1 MLVYLGCDPGT
12 SDNMA
17 LAAIHPSGSIEVAL
31 CGTTKPAEA
40 RDRASSAATEISR
53 AFSKLLL
60 PQFCPAVLA
69 MEWQCSR
76 PNDPRP
82 DNIID
87 LSAFVG
93 IALATIQVRMGSTP
107 LEIFLPTPDEW
118 KGNVPKHVKQNR
130 IVALAGLSHVQ
141 HALIMARIP
150 VPKDLGKFQK
160 TSSAKASDVIDAI
173 GLAQWAKARAAMR
186 DTVRSALA
194 KPAPAR

>member
-1 MLVYLGCDPGT
+1 MLVFLGCDPGT

-17 LAAIHPSGSIEVAL
+17 LAAIHPNGDISVAL

-40 RDRASSAATEISR
+40 RDRASGAATEISR

-69 MEWQCSR
+69 LEWQCSR

-87 LSAFVG
+87 LNGFAG

-130 IVALAGLSHVQ
+130 IVAMAGKLVVEA
-141 HALIMARIP
+141 ALVNARIP
-150 VPKDLGKFQK
+150 VPRNLGQFKDV
-160 TSSAKASDVIDAI
+160 SASKASDAIDAI
-173 GLAQWAKARAAMR
+173 GLAQWARARAALR
-186 DTVRSALA
+186 NTVRSALA
-194 KPAPAR
+194 KPAPEL